1 MLYTVKEVAAEL
13 RISHEGVR
21 RMVRQGR
28 MDSALVSRVG
38 THYRFGKLDP
48 RKREKK

>member
-1 MLYTVKEVAAEL
+1 MLYTVKEVATEL
-13 RISHEGVR
+13 RISPEGVR

-28 MDSALVSRVG
+28 MDPALVSRVG

-48 RKREKK
+48 RKKK